1 MQEKRKFINKRI
13 NIFTFFIFL
22 IFGILIFRLFYLQ
35 ILHGKEYKEAG
46 DNQYFYNTGENFNRG
61 SIFFSNKS
69 NINSPAVEMSNE
81 YDIAI
86 DPKTIDR
93 EFQKKVEN
101 NNANIEDLKN
111 DFYNSIQKVFDKWNE
126 KNINKNT
133 DINNSSTTLLQT
145 FVSKEYFISKIN
157 DKESSFE
164 VLTKN
169 VSEDIANDL
178 ISLHLR
184 GLIINRKKSRVYFE
198 KEIAAK
204 VLGFVGF
211 NDIKKIG
218 LYGIEKYYND
228 VLEKDPISNSN
239 FFAEVFSDFNN
250 DDIDKKKSL
259 INDSNLEGDINLT
272 IDINVQR
279 YLAEILANT
288 KSKWKSQKI
297 GGIIMDIND
306 GSIIAMDELPS
317 FDPNNYKN
325 VDNIAVYNNDLISG
339 VYEMGSIIK
348 PLTVAAAL
356 DSGLVNENT
365 TYNDTGTIMLS
376 GYRVSN
382 FDKRARGPNTPL
394 QEILSQSLN
403 VGIAFLVQKMGED
416 LFSEYFH
423 KFGIGEYTGID
434 LPNES
439 SGLISNLD
447 SHVIVDSVTAGFGQG
462 IAITPVQTIRALAT
476 LGNGGKLITPHVVKS
491 ITYDNGEVKTIA
503 TDEPIEI
510 FENAST
516 SERISKIL
524 TKVVDNAMHM
534 KNPKYTI
541 AAKTGTAQMV
551 NSATGKYYEDRYLH
565 SFFGYFPATKP
576 KHIIFLY
583 QVYPQG
589 AQYASQTLK
598 DSFFDLV
605 NYLIKYYEIHPDR

>member
-1 MQEKRKFINKRI
+1 MQEKRRLITKRT
-13 NIFTFFIFL
+13 NIFILLVFL
-22 IFGILIFRLFYLQ
+22 VFGILISRLFYLQ
-35 ILHGKEYKEAG
+35 ILHGTEYKEAG
-46 DNQYFYNTGENFNRG
+46 DNQYFYDTGENFNRG
-61 SIFFSNKS
+61 SIFFSNKA
-69 NINSPAVEMSNE
+69 NILSPAVEMSNE

-86 DPKTIDR
+86 DPKTVNQGF
-93 EFQKKVEN
+93 EKKVEN
-101 NNANIEDLKN
+101 SGKDIEDLKN
-111 DFYNSIQKVFDKWNE
+111 EFYNSIQEVFDKWAK
-126 KNINKNT
+126 KNV
-133 DINNSSTTLLQT
+133 DINNSSSTDT
-145 FVSKEYFISKIN
+145 FVTKEEFMSKIN

-178 ISLHLR
+178 IGLRLR
-184 GLIINRKKSRVYFE
+184 GLIVNRKKSRVYFE
-198 KEIAAK
+198 KDIAAK
-204 VLGFVGF
+204 LLGFVGF
-211 NDIKKIG
+211 SDVKKVG

-239 FFAEVFSDFNN
+239 FFAEVFSDFNSDN
-250 DDIDKKKSL
+250 PDKRKSL
-259 INDSNLEGDINLT
+259 VNDSNIEGDVNLT
-272 IDINVQR
+272 VDINVER
-279 YLAEILANT
+279 YLAKTLEKT
-288 KSKWKSQKI
+288 KTKWKSQKI
-297 GGIIMDIND
+297 GGIVMDIND

-325 VDNIAVYNNDLISG
+325 VEDISVYNNDLVSG

-356 DSGLVNENT
+356 DSGIVNENT
-365 TYNDTGTIMLS
+365 TYNDTGTVMLS

-403 VGIAFLVQKMGED
+403 VGIAFLVQKMGGEK
-416 LFSEYFH
+416 FSEYFH
-423 KFGIGEYTGID
+423 RFGIGEYTGID

-439 SGLISNLD
+439 SGLVANLD
-447 SHVIVDSVTAGFGQG
+447 SNVIVDSVTAGFGQG
-462 IAITPVQTIRALAT
+462 IAITPIQTVRALAA
-476 LGNGGKLITPHVVKS
+476 LGNGGKLVTPHVVKS
-491 ITYDNGEVKTIA
+491 ITYDNGDVKTIA

-524 TKVVDNAMHM
+524 TKVVDEAMRM
-534 KNPKYTI
+534 KNPNYTV

-551 NSATGKYYEDRYLH
+551 NSSTGKYYEDRYLH

-576 KHIIFLY
+576 KYIIFLY

-589 AQYASQTLK
+589 AEYASQTLK

-605 NYLIKYYEIHPDR
+605 NYLIKYYEIQPDR